1 MHLGKLYK
9 AGSKDPELENGV
21 AMLSPPSLS
30 VWPGPQEWM
39 KVKQKHPDVF
49 SKCGWFKTYDL
60 SLWARALFQPYF
72 LVSWGSSLLSDSQ
85 ALTSKPNTSLHT

>member
-30 VWPGPQEWM
+30 VWPGP
-39 KVKQKHPDVF
+39 
-49 SKCGWFKTYDL
+49 
-60 SLWARALFQPYF
+60 
-72 LVSWGSSLLSDSQ
+72 
-85 ALTSKPNTSLHT
+85 